1 MHRLIVGTGRCG
13 STLLDNM
20 LARHPDLLVL
30 SEFFSAC
37 DRRQMFRPGEVSGEE
52 FAEIL
57 LRPNPYTEMKGRDP
71 ADLTRRRGHAW
82 QDNGGIPGPMMV
94 TMPTLGGDA
103 VTEFTELL
111 DFVRQAPVQ
120 GRSDHLVTMF
130 DWLAHRHG
138 KRAWVERSG
147 ASTEYIAELRRSFT
161 EAKFVHIHRD
171 GLEAALSMRAHPY
184 FALFASYFT
193 DPPTID
199 EIELTL
205 SGAAAATDDPLLR
218 RIEQKPA
225 VGDVGRYWTNQL
237 MVGMRE
243 LRTLPQEDYLE
254 IRYEDLIAE
263 PHAVLREVA
272 VFFELDPEG
281 EWLTEA
287 AALVTDSPTRFDRLS
302 PDDQI
307 ALAEAC
313 RAGRVLLGQIPG
325 GDLEDVWEAYRERM
339 RPSSK
344 SVH

>member
-20 LARHPDLLVL
+20 LAHHPDLLVM

-37 DRRQMFRPGEVSGEE
+37 DRRQMFLPGEVSGEE

-71 ADLTRRRGHAW
+71 ADLTRRRNHAW
-82 QDNGGIPGPMMV
+82 QENGGIPGPMMV

-103 VTEFTELL
+103 AVEFTELL
-111 DFVRQAPVQ
+111 DFVRQRPIQ
-120 GRSDHLVTMF
+120 GRGDHLVDSF
-130 DWLAHRHG
+130 NWLAQRHG
-138 KRAWVERSG
+138 RSAWVERSG

-184 FALFASYFT
+184 FALFTSYFT
-193 DPPTID
+193 DPPTIE

-205 SGAAAATDDPLLR
+205 SGAAAAADDPFLR
-218 RIEQKPA
+218 RIEHKPS
-225 VGDVGRYWTNQL
+225 VVDVGRYWTNQL

-243 LRTLPQEDYLE
+243 LRTLPATDYLE
-254 IRYEDLIAE
+254 IRYEDLVAE
-263 PHAVLREVA
+263 PRAVLQEVA
-272 VFFELDPEG
+272 VFFDLNPEG
-281 EWLTEA
+281 EWLNEA

-302 PDDQI
+302 AADQL
-307 ALAEAC
+307 ALAQAC
-313 RAGRVLLGQIPG
+313 HAGRVLLGQIEG
-325 GDLEDVWEAYRERM
+325 GDLEDVWDAYRARM
-339 RPSSK
+339 CATSEPVR
-344 SVH
+344 